1 MATLPPPIHS
11 LVASI
16 YRWREE
22 QEDHRQRP
30 HLGAS
35 QIGHPC
41 ARHLW
46 LGFRWAAPAAW
57 DGRMLRLFDRGQREE
72 AVFVAELRGIGA
84 EVLDTDPQGQQWRV
98 TCCGGHAGGS
108 LDGCVR
114 NLPGGSA
121 INYEICE
128 FKTHNAKSFKDV
140 AAKGVQASKPMH
152 YAQMQLYLHL
162 TGMTRANYLAVNKD
176 TDALYYERVKAES
189 ASGQALEARAASIV
203 FAPEPPPKISNDPSW
218 FQCYG
223 CQHHGLCHGTSAP
236 LVTCRTCAH
245 ATPAPDGQWLCEWH
259 HGPLADTHQRSG
271 CEAHRFIPVLLER
284 FAILTQANAEENWAE
299 YRLADGEVMRNG
311 QPGLSSWDIAGR
323 FAA

>member
-1 MATLPPPIHS
+1 MP
-11 LVASI
+11 
-16 YRWREE
+16 
-22 QEDHRQRP
+22 
-30 HLGAS
+30 
-35 QIGHPC
+35 
-41 ARHLW
+41 
-46 LGFRWAAPAAW
+46 
-57 DGRMLRLFDRGQREE
+57 
-72 AVFVAELRGIGA
+72 
-84 EVLDTDPQGQQWRV
+84 
-98 TCCGGHAGGS
+98 
-108 LDGCVR
+108 
-114 NLPGGSA
+114 
-121 INYEICE
+121 
-128 FKTHNAKSFKDV
+128 
-140 AAKGVQASKPMH
+140 
-152 YAQMQLYLHL
+152 
-162 TGMTRANYLAVNKD
+162 TR
-176 TDALYYERVKAES
+176 
-189 ASGQALEARAASIV
+189 
-203 FAPEPPPKISNDPSW
+203 PPPKISNDPSW